1 MKMKTRKM
9 RQLTFLISI
18 SIACIASCSKDGKAK
33 ELSPL
38 EGKWKV
44 ELVSNGLSGLEYPFT
59 NGGSLYWSFTQDSII
74 ITKNGQRSSIP
85 YTFSSVGN
93 HHCLPA
99 NSQGVTYI
107 QYEHNPAN
115 FFHATMVLRN
125 KPGYDL
131 VIDDGACTDAA
142 SYFMQRVP

>member
-1 MKMKTRKM
+1 MKTRKM
-9 RQLTFLISI
+9 RQFTFLTAI
-18 SIACIASCSKDGKAK
+18 SIAFFVSCSKDGKTK

-38 EGKWKV
+38 EGKWKI
-44 ELVSNGLSGLEYPFT
+44 ELVSNGLSGLEYPFA
-59 NGGSLYWSFTQDSII
+59 NSGSLYWTFTQDSII
-74 ITKNGQRSSIP
+74 IARNGGRSAIP

-93 HHCLPA
+93 HHCLTGS
-99 NSQGVTYI
+99 SQGVTYI

-142 SYFMQRVP
+142 AYFMQRVP